1 MVLKCPHCTTKI
13 ACTRADFIG
22 NWVVCKRCELPFEW
36 RGGQGAGRR
45 GGATGSKRPDAGRK
59 WPSKR

>member
-36 RGGQGAGRR
+36 RAGQKRHGGPGAK
-45 GGATGSKRPDAGRK
+45 GSEPPDTKRQ
-59 WPSKR
+59 WPSRG

>member
-36 RGGQGAGRR
+36 RAGQGRNGR
-45 GGATGSKRPDAGRK
+45 GASGDAKRPDAERQ
-59 WPSKR
+59 WPNRR